1 MKPHSAL
8 HPLKTLL
15 VCAAGA
21 ALVAACGGGGSSDNG
36 TGTLRLALTDAPACG
51 YDAVNVTVEK
61 VRVHRNSNA
70 GDGDAGWSEIVL
82 SPARRVNLLALTN
95 GALEELGQ
103 TPLPAGTY
111 TQLRLVLAPNSA
123 ADPLANS
130 VLPTGGAEV
139 ALTTPSGQQSGLKLN
154 VDITVQ
160 PDQLADFV
168 IDFDACKSVVKR
180 GNSGQYNL
188 KPVLTVLPRLAA
200 AGARVVGYLAPSMA
214 GASVSVQLN
223 GVPQRATVPDPVSGR
238 FDLYPVP
245 PGTYDLVISGAGR
258 VSAVMTGV
266 PVVADAYTYVN
277 ASGSPIDLPA
287 GAPRTVGGIFTTVA
301 PVVPTGA
308 GVRALQ
314 SLTGGP
320 TVEVAAL
327 PVDLPGTGAYAL
339 GLASAAPVRAA
350 YAAGATAVTFTPDAP
365 AAGKYTIEAT
375 VEQAAPAP
383 RLVKTAAID
392 IGAAVPDPL
401 PAVNFAF
408 P

>member
-1 MKPHSAL
+1 MKSLPAL
-8 HPLKTLL
+8 HRLKTLL

-21 ALVAACGGGGSSDNG
+21 ALVAACGGGGTDSG

-61 VRVHRNSNA
+61 VRVHRSASA
-70 GDGDAGWSEIVL
+70 GETDAGWAEIVL
-82 SPARRVNLLALTN
+82 SPARRVNLLTLTN

-111 TQLRLVLAPNSA
+111 TQMRLVLARNDA
-123 ADPLANS
+123 ANPLANS
-130 VLPTGGAEV
+130 VLPTGGTEV
-139 ALTTPSGQQSGLKLN
+139 ALTTPSAQQSGLKLN
-154 VDITVQ
+154 VNITVQ

-188 KPVLTVLPRLAA
+188 KPVLAVLPRLAP

-214 GASVSVQLN
+214 GASVSVQVA
-223 GVPQRATVPDPVSGR
+223 GVPQRATVPDPASGR

-258 VSAVMTGV
+258 VTAVMTGV
-266 PVVADAYTYVN
+266 PVVADAYAYVN
-277 ASGSPIDLPA
+277 ASASPIDLPA
-287 GAPRTVGGIFTTVA
+287 GAPRTLSGSLTANA
-301 PVVPTGA
+301 PVAPTGA

-314 SLTGGP
+314 SFTGGP

-327 PVDLPGTGAYAL
+327 PVDLPGAGTYAL
-339 GLASAAPVRAA
+339 GLASAAPVKTAWV
-350 YAAGATAVTFTPDAP
+350 AGATAVAFAADP
-365 AAGKYTIEAT
+365 AAAGLYTIEAT

-383 RLVKTAAID
+383 TLVKTAPANV
-392 IGAAVPDPL
+392 GAAVPDPL
-401 PAVNFAF
+401 APLAF
-408 P
+408 VFP